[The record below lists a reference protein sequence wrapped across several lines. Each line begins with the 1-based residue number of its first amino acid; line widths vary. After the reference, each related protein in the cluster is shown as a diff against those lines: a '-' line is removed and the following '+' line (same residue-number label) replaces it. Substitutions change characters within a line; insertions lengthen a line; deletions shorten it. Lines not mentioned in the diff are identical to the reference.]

1 MRKGRV
7 SDCILTSS
15 HLIPGASA
23 HAIWRVPRLVCVSPP
38 KIRILSTLP
47 HVRVSPTTVYSERRP
62 FPDGRII
69 SDYLSELCSAVMA
82 NGTSNVPIFPL
93 LRSTTPRRSV

>member
-15 HLIPGASA
+15 HLIPVASA

-47 HVRVSPTTVYSERRP
+47 HVRVNEGYRDLDEAAGAADATACLY
-62 FPDGRII
+62 FGR
-69 SDYLSELCSAVMA
+69 
-82 NGTSNVPIFPL
+82 
-93 LRSTTPRRSV
+93 